1 MRFLRLPIKDPRT
14 VARDIPGIFDIIFP
28 QLTPGII
35 AHINN
40 SLESIPVIERI
51 PDSMIKK
58 TSITPA
64 MLFEIAYA
72 KAEYILKGNVDVTL
86 ESCLQAAL
94 SRQSRYFD
102 AVLPD
107 SLSTIEITVANNT
120 SDNIVKSLEFLQK
133 KIGNEPISIGPSISG
148 YSWIS
153 KGEGDFSIS
162 DTLIELKCGASKFS
176 SSDIRQILIYWLLSY
191 AASLEKNEKEWSHGI
206 LLNPR
211 LNLYTSFNFNELA
224 KILSG
229 GRSKIEILQ
238 IFDHLIKS
246 HESKNLL
253 Y

>member
-40 SLESIPVIERI
+40 SLETIPIIERI
-51 PDSMIKK
+51 PDSIIKK

-72 KAEYILKGNVDVTL
+72 KAEYILNGNVDIAW
-86 ESCLQAAL
+86 ESCFKVAL

-102 AVLPD
+102 AILPN
-107 SLSTIEITVANNT
+107 SLSPIDITVANKT
-120 SDNIVKSLEFLQK
+120 AENIINSLRFIQK
-133 KIGNEPISIGPSISG
+133 KLGNEPIRNSPAIPG

-191 AASLEKNEKEWSHGI
+191 ASSLEKNEQEWSYGI

-211 LNLYTSFNFNELA
+211 LNLYTTFKFNELA
-224 KILSG
+224 SLLSG

-238 IFDHLIKS
+238 TFDHIVKS
-246 HESKNLL
+246 HESKTLF